1 MWRAKSM
8 LNLPVDLAR
17 GRHIKIAF
25 GELVRLVGDDAVA
38 ATITRV
44 SRATIARYRSLSPAD
59 AEYFPPADVVADL
72 ERVAGVCPVTE
83 LLCQMAGGTF
93 VAEPDAPASEQSLL
107 AAMSQLAIEFA
118 EVTTAISAGL
128 ADARWCDRDA
138 NECVRQLND
147 VIRVSAQM
155 RALARLTEGKSL

>member
-1 MWRAKSM
+1 M

-17 GRHIKIAF
+17 GRLIKIAF
-25 GELVRLVGDDAVA
+25 GELVRLVGDDTVA